1 MCGLRQGRKQGLRSA
16 YQGTKGGGNHRCA
29 SGIHEA
35 NVIHRAVTP
44 WPSRKVAFLTAQ
56 RRLYR
61 AKRRKEARQ
70 RAAMKRYQQALDLY
84 LSPYYGTA

>member
-1 MCGLRQGRKQGLRSA
+1 M
-16 YQGTKGGGNHRCA
+16 
-29 SGIHEA
+29 I
-35 NVIHRAVTP
+35 P
-44 WPSRKVAFLTAQ
+44 WPSRKIAPLTAK
-56 RRLYR
+56 RRLDR